1 MLQSPEF
8 WVAVAFVVTV
18 LLILW
23 KGGRPILKA
32 LDARAEKIRAEL
44 DAAEKLREE
53 AQHLLADYQRR
64 QRDAV
69 KESEAIIAQARA
81 DAQALIAESRTRLED
96 TLARREKLA
105 LDRIAQ
111 AEAQAQAAIRA
122 EAAQLVVAASRE
134 ILARQL
140 DGEAGAALIDEAIS
154 SLPKHLH

>member
-1 MLQSPEF
+1 MLQDAEF

-23 KGGRPILKA
+23 KGGRPILKS
-32 LDARAEKIRAEL
+32 LDDRAAKIRAEL

-81 DAQALIAESRTRLED
+81 DAQTMITESRTRLDE
-96 TLARREKLA
+96 TLARREQLA

-111 AEAQAQAAIRA
+111 AEAQAQAAIRG
-122 EAAQLVVAASRE
+122 EAAQLVVAASRD

-140 DGEAGAALIDEAIS
+140 EGAPGESLVDAAIGD
-154 SLPKHLH
+154 LPKHLH